1 LALLAGASISG
12 LRKIRGGKN
21 KNCRFGDW
29 PSWGYALAVAV
40 TVFTCAEVWFLL
52 PMNAIIRGRNPSEH
66 GLYGAD
72 PLPEAEIVANFI
84 AENSPPDARVA
95 ILGSEPEIY
104 FLAHRHS
111 ATGYIYTYAQMEPQP
126 FALKMQHEMISD
138 IEMRKPEFI
147 VFADNIMSWNRRP
160 DSNLTIFNWWD
171 NYKTNYTLVGLT
183 DIISPT
189 STIVVLGTNFVAH
202 YPEAHGSALEIFQRK

>member
-1 LALLAGASISG
+1 
-12 LRKIRGGKN
+12 
-21 KNCRFGDW
+21 
-29 PSWGYALAVAV
+29 
-40 TVFTCAEVWFLL
+40 
-52 PMNAIIRGRNPSEH
+52 M
-66 GLYGAD
+66 
-72 PLPEAEIVANFI
+72 
-84 AENSPPDARVA
+84 A